1 MEATVGDV
9 VDLEGRPTPFE
20 DDPEFIS
27 DLARFADGLL
37 SEAAVK
43 KKYRLAE
50 SAWETLGSNDALVEK
65 IEAEKVRRIRDG
77 SSKREKAQAL
87 IVKAPGIL
95 DGIMSDPSAS
105 PRHRVDAIKVLD
117 DFAANGPGQNAP
129 ASDRFQITINLG
141 ADLQL
146 KFDKSRMPDV
156 HDIDPNDIDTTPQG
170 LLPIIAARKP
180 TESGGGNTL

>member
-1 MEATVGDV
+1 MGGV
-9 VDLEGRPTPFE
+9 VDLQGRPISPE

-50 SAWETLGSNDALVEK
+50 SAWEALGSNDALVEK

-95 DGIMSDPSAS
+95 DGIMSDPAAS

-117 DFAANGPGQNAP
+117 DFAANPGNAAP
-129 ASDRFQITINLG
+129 AADRFQITINLG

-156 HDIDPNDIDTTPQG
+156 HDVDPHHIDDTPQG
-170 LLPIIAARKP
+170 LLPVIAAKKGDDG
-180 TESGGGNTL
+180 SGEPL

>member
-1 MEATVGDV
+1 MDEEI
-9 VDLEGRPTPFE
+9 DLHDRTKPFE
-20 DDPEFIS
+20 DDPQFIS

-43 KKYRLAE
+43 TKYRLAE
-50 SAWETLGSNDALVEK
+50 SAWEALGSDDSLVEK

-95 DGIMSDPSAS
+95 DGIMSDVSAS
-105 PRHRVDAIKVLD
+105 PRHRVDAIKTLD
-117 DFAANGPGQNAP
+117 VMAANAPGQSAP

-156 HDIDPNDIDTTPQG
+156 HDVDPYNPDTTG
-170 LLPIIAARKP
+170 VIAAIAAKKP
-180 TESGGGNTL
+180 PDGGSGEPI